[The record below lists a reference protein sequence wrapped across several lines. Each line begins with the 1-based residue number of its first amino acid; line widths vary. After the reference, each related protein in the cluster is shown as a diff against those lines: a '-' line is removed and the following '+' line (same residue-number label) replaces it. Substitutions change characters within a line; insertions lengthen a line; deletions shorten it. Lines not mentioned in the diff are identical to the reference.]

1 MRQVVIVAAV
11 VAATAA
17 SWATVII
24 AQSPKNPGATGMLNA
39 TDLMQQ
45 VKDAKNLADEK
56 ADPVD

>member
-1 MRQVVIVAAV
+1 MRQVVIIATV

-24 AQSPKNPGATGMLNA
+24 AQSPKNPAATGMLSA

>member
-1 MRQVVIVAAV
+1 MRQVVIIATV

-24 AQSPKNPGATGMLNA
+24 AQSPKNPGATGMLSA
-39 TDLMQQ
+39 TDLVQQ

>member
-1 MRQVVIVAAV
+1 MRQVVIIATV

-24 AQSPKNPGATGMLNA
+24 AQTPKNPGATGMLSA
-39 TDLMQQ
+39 TDLVQQ
-45 VKDAKNLADEK
+45 VKDAKNFADEK

>member
-1 MRQVVIVAAV
+1 MRQVVIIATV

-24 AQSPKNPGATGMLNA
+24 AQSPKNPSATGISI
-39 TDLMQQ
+39 DLVQQ